1 MSQSPDPDMAP
12 GDNEQPFMSHLVELR
27 DRLLRCVMV
36 VLVVMVALLPF
47 ANDLYT
53 FIADPLLKHLPAGT
67 SMIATEVASPF
78 LTPFKLALVL
88 AIFAS
93 LPFIFYQVWA
103 FVAPGLYQHE
113 RRMVLPL
120 VVSSTFLFYLGMLF
134 AYFVVFPLVFGFFT
148 STAPEGVA
156 VMTDIARYLDF
167 VLKLFFAFG
176 VAFEVPI
183 ATIVLVSMGV
193 TTPDALVAKR
203 PYVIIVA
210 FVVGMLLTPP
220 DVISQT
226 LLALPMWLLFEIGI
240 FFSRAIVRRR
250 DAGEEPS
257 AEAGGGATP
266 ARPEPAIGG
275 VESEAEF
282 EAEFDRAQA
291 EQAALERG
299 GDAPEPEPEPEDGQR
314 YTRDGL
320 QDELDTQGD
329 DGSGATPGAPD
340 GDRPPN
346 A

>member
-1 MSQSPDPDMAP
+1 MAP

-53 FIADPLLKHLPAGT
+53 FIAEPLLKHLPAGT

-93 LPFIFYQVWA
+93 LPFIFYQIWA

-120 VVSSTFLFYLGMLF
+120 VVSSTFLFYLGMVF

-193 TTPDALVAKR
+193 TTPEALVAKR
-203 PYVIIVA
+203 PYVIIIA

-226 LLALPMWLLFEIGI
+226 LLALPMWVLFEIGI

-250 DAGEEPS
+250 DAGEEAS
-257 AEAGGGATP
+257 AQTAGTAGGAGAGAAAATP
-266 ARPEPAIGG
+266 GRPEAASGT
-275 VESEAEF
+275 VESEADL

-299 GDAPEPEPEPEDGQR
+299 GDAAERESDDDQR

-320 QDELDTQGD
+320 QEELDTQGD

-340 GDRPPN
+340 GDRPPK

>member
-1 MSQSPDPDMAP
+1 MAP

-53 FIADPLLKHLPAGT
+53 FIAEPLLKHLPAGT

-93 LPFIFYQVWA
+93 LPFIFYQIWA

-120 VVSSTFLFYLGMLF
+120 VVSSTFLFYLGMVF

-193 TTPDALVAKR
+193 TTPEALVAKR

-226 LLALPMWLLFEIGI
+226 LLALPMWVLFEIGI
-240 FFSRAIVRRR
+240 FFSRAIMRRR
-250 DAGEEPS
+250 NAGEEAS
-257 AEAGGGATP
+257 AQAAGTGDGTGAAAAPMET
-266 ARPEPAIGG
+266 RPEPEVGG
-275 VESEAEF
+275 TETEADF
-282 EAEFDRAQA
+282 EAEFNRAQS
-291 EQAALERG
+291 EQAALE
-299 GDAPEPEPEPEDGQR
+299 GDAAEPEPDDDQR

-320 QDELDTQGD
+320 QEELDTQGD
-329 DGSGATPGAPD
+329 DGAGAPD
-340 GDRPPN
+340 GDRPPK